1 MNQITIKNPYL
12 KTVTQDEG
20 VQRAAAAVV
29 IAVVVAA
36 TKALLFRQAA

>member
-1 MNQITIKNPYL
+1 MNKFTDNTYVKTITH
-12 KTVTQDEG
+12 DEG

-36 TKALLFRQAA
+36 TKAALFRQAA